1 MNKFYDGFPFTR
13 FLDLDVGGR
22 AKWHRHTG
30 ILIFLEEK
38 LSAQGMLVEVKKHLP
53 FRVYGKGP
61 VIELIREMGA
71 FVDKKTPL
79 EVTNAFRS
87 DESGEIVCEVSF
99 PGDGKVSAALTNLK
113 LDISHP
119 LYRKVKNYRDEVVED
134 LGRQELDVNRS
145 SFKVGDLYRK
155 SK

>member
-1 MNKFYDGFPFTR
+1 M
-13 FLDLDVGGR
+13 
-22 AKWHRHTG
+22 
-30 ILIFLEEK
+30 
-38 LSAQGMLVEVKKHLP
+38 SAQGMLVEVKKHLP

-79 EVTNAFRS
+79 EVTSAFRS
-87 DESGEIVCEVSF
+87 DESGEIVCEVTF

-113 LDISHP
+113 LDITHP

-134 LGRQELDVNRS
+134 LGKQELDVNRS
-145 SFKVGDLYRK
+145 SFKIGDLYRK
-155 SK
+155 NK